1 MKIVFDIL
9 MAQLL
14 RNKRDAAACVYFFLP
29 PKVGILS
36 YSIFILRFMSQCYH
50 ICVLHLQMK
59 DSSFPKPFQRGRFP
73 YSYYW
78 IILFG
83 LLYVLNREA
92 INLGLVKKKLRIT
105 IILKVI
111 TRQLYF
117 FIIIFVVLPFCERP
131 NKQLSCLLVSCSLLT
146 VWITLVGLVWKL
158 PETFATSFGSLG
170 PPGYINAGH
179 S

>member
-1 MKIVFDIL
+1 MQSLFLVTMCMNRHSFHPDLLRGLVFSCAKFKRGLNLGQCPTDISFEFLGQYCGKDRSVAKKETMKIVFDIL

-14 RNKRDAAACVYFFLP
+14 GNKRDAAACVYFFLP

-78 IILFG
+78 IDPKNPRMTSLKALNLSANISG
-83 LLYVLNREA
+83 L
-92 INLGLVKKKLRIT
+92 NLTYI
-105 IILKVI
+105 
-111 TRQLYF
+111 
-117 FIIIFVVLPFCERP
+117 FI
-131 NKQLSCLLVSCSLLT
+131 
-146 VWITLVGLVWKL
+146 
-158 PETFATSFGSLG
+158 
-170 PPGYINAGH
+170 
-179 S
+179 

>member
-14 RNKRDAAACVYFFLP
+14 GNKRDAAACVYFFLP

-92 INLGLVKKKLRIT
+92 INLGLVKKKAAYHNHSKGNYPAVIFLHNHFRGFNHFVKDQTSSFLACWFHAHYLRSG
-105 IILKVI
+105 L
-111 TRQLYF
+111 RLSDWF
-117 FIIIFVVLPFCERP
+117 GNCRRLLLHPSVL
-131 NKQLSCLLVSCSLLT
+131 
-146 VWITLVGLVWKL
+146 
-158 PETFATSFGSLG
+158 LG
-170 PPGYINAGH
+170 HQGT
-179 S
+179 

>member
-1 MKIVFDIL
+1 
-9 MAQLL
+9 
-14 RNKRDAAACVYFFLP
+14 
-29 PKVGILS
+29 
-36 YSIFILRFMSQCYH
+36 
-50 ICVLHLQMK
+50 MK

-117 FIIIFVVLPFCERP
+117 LYNHFRGFYHFVKDQTSSFLACWFHAHYYGLDYACRIGLEIAGDFCYILRFSWATRVHKRRSFIKVYVAL
-131 NKQLSCLLVSCSLLT
+131 LSELSRRRS
-146 VWITLVGLVWKL
+146 
-158 PETFATSFGSLG
+158 
-170 PPGYINAGH
+170 
-179 S
+179 